1 MDERI
6 QRWTPDHLREFADA
20 HELEIAADP
29 AGRWVP
35 IWVVVVDHGVF
46 VRTWQ
51 RRKTGWYGRAVASG
65 RAWIHV
71 ADEPVEV
78 VVTPTGDEIPDAVD
92 AAYRAKSRFAG
103 AGSMVTTEA
112 AASTLRLTPA
122 AAR

>member
-1 MDERI
+1 MGEDYGD
-6 QRWTPDHLREFADA
+6 WTPADLGALADA
-20 HELEIAADP
+20 HELEIASDP
-29 AGRWVP
+29 AARWMP
-35 IWVVVVDHGVF
+35 IWVVVVDDGVF

-92 AAYRAKSRFAG
+92 AAYRAKYSFAG
-103 AGSMVTTEA
+103 AGSMVTAEA